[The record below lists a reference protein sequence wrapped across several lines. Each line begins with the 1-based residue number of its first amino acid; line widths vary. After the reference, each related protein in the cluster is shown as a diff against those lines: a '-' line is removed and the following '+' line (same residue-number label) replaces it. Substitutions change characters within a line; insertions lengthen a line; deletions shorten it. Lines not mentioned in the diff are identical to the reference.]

1 MDALTREPALA
12 PPTSRTRRWLWA
24 LLCVLV
30 TAGIGATIWLWPV
43 PPREDKAAVM
53 REANQIIPVVLA
65 DAVKRDMPVWLDGLG
80 TVQAFQTVTVKSMV
94 DGPPTQVAFTEGQD
108 VHAGDVLVRIDPRVY
123 QAALDSAVAKKALD
137 EATLAHARLDLA
149 RYQKLVVTNYATQQ
163 QADTAK
169 ATVAQLEAQVRQDE
183 AAIDTARTQLSYTTI
198 ASPLDGKVGMRLVD
212 AGNIVHATDA
222 TGLLVITQLHPI
234 SVVFTLPQQDLPRV
248 AAAQSAAS
256 GGEVSAGAASGGAA
270 SGGAAPG
277 GQGPETLAYL
287 QGTDP
292 ARARPLDRGW
302 LTVLDNQIDPATGTI
317 RLKATFP
324 NKAGSLWPGG
334 FVGVRLRVDTVRD
347 AVVVPQ
353 AAVQRGPR
361 GGFVYVVD
369 ADGTAHRHA
378 VTVGYEDETGSVITS
393 GVAAGDKVVVDGSSR
408 LTEGARVTL
417 VSADP
422 ETPSSEINR
431 PAAPGTRPGS
441 RSGN

>member
-1 MDALTREPALA
+1 LAELLGGKQKEIMDALAREPVIA
-12 PPTSRTRRWLWA
+12 PPVSRSRRRLFA
-24 LLCVLV
+24 ALCVLA
-30 TAGIGATIWLWPV
+30 TLAAGAGIWLYPV
-43 PPREDKAAVM
+43 PPVPDKEKQ
-53 REANQIIPVVLA
+53 RDANQVIPVVTA
-65 DAVKRDMPVWLDGLG
+65 AAVTQDMPVWLDGLG

-94 DGPPTQVAFTEGQD
+94 DGPLTQVAFTEGQD

-137 EATLAHARLDLA
+137 EATLANARLDLA

-169 ATVAQLEAQVRQDE
+169 ATVAQQEAQVRQDE

-212 AGNIVHATDA
+212 AGNIVHATDT

-248 AAAQSAAS
+248 AAAQSAA
-256 GGEVSAGAASGGAA
+256 AA
-270 SGGAAPG
+270 
-277 GQGPETLAYL
+277 QGPEALAYL

-393 GVAAGDKVVVDGSSR
+393 GVAAGDKVVVDGGSR

-417 VSADP
+417 VSAESEAP
-422 ETPSSEINR
+422 ASEINR
-431 PAAPGTRPGS
+431 PVAPGTRPGN

>member
-1 MDALTREPALA
+1 
-12 PPTSRTRRWLWA
+12 
-24 LLCVLV
+24 
-30 TAGIGATIWLWPV
+30 
-43 PPREDKAAVM
+43 
-53 REANQIIPVVLA
+53 
-65 DAVKRDMPVWLDGLG
+65 
-80 TVQAFQTVTVKSMV
+80 VKSMV
-94 DGPPTQVAFTEGQD
+94 DGPLTQVAFTEGQD

-137 EATLAHARLDLA
+137 EATLANARLDLA

-169 ATVAQLEAQVRQDE
+169 ATVAQQEAQVRQDE

-212 AGNIVHATDA
+212 AGNIVHATDT

-248 AAAQSAAS
+248 AAAQRS
-256 GGEVSAGAASGGAA
+256 ASGGAA
-270 SGGAAPG
+270 SGGQG
-277 GQGPETLAYL
+277 VGQGPETLAYL

-324 NKAGSLWPGG
+324 NKAGLLWPGG
-334 FVGVRLRVDTVRD
+334 FVGVRLRVDTVHD

-393 GVAAGDKVVVDGSSR
+393 GVAAADKVVVDGGSR

-417 VSADP
+417 VSADS

>member
-1 MDALTREPALA
+1 MDALAREPVIA
-12 PPTSRTRRWLWA
+12 PPVSRSRRRLFA
-24 LLCVLV
+24 ALCVLV
-30 TAGIGATIWLWPV
+30 TLAAGAAIWLYPV
-43 PPREDKAAVM
+43 PPVPDKEKQ
-53 REANQIIPVVLA
+53 RDANQVIPVVTA
-65 DAVKRDMPVWLDGLG
+65 AAVTQDMPIWLDGLG

-137 EATLAHARLDLA
+137 EATLANARLDLA

-212 AGNIVHATDA
+212 AGNIVHATDT

-248 AAAQSAAS
+248 AAAQRSA
-256 GGEVSAGAASGGAA
+256 
-270 SGGAAPG
+270 PD

-334 FVGVRLRVDTVRD
+334 FVGVRLRVDTVHD

-393 GVAAGDKVVVDGSSR
+393 GVAAGDKVVVDGGSR

-417 VSADP
+417 VSADS